1 MVQANST
8 NSLPFQRRMELFH
21 RLVVAQDYGM
31 SVTEAR
37 EMLFH
42 LYGADETQVVRIEQ
56 EGVEN
61 NWPPL

>member
-1 MVQANST
+1 MVQADST
-8 NSLPFQRRMELFH
+8 NSLPLQRRMELFQ

-31 SVTEAR
+31 SVAEAR

-42 LYGADETQVVRIEQ
+42 LYGVDETQVIGIER

>member
-1 MVQANST
+1 MVQANMT
-8 NSLPFQRRMELFH
+8 NDLPLHRRMEFFH

-31 SVTEAR
+31 SVAESR

-42 LYGADETQVVRIEQ
+42 LYGLDETQVVRIER
-56 EGVEN
+56 EGVKN